1 MNLSAW
7 RNKKTHG
14 VERITYPTTI
24 WRGLQNPT
32 ALTIFWALRQLN
44 RKADDMRRIEGN
56 TFRTERCKMR
66 PAPSNLPSLFRIRG
80 RLFSAFALIPWRLE
94 QGGFNF
100 GIDGRRCESCSC
112 RISRT

>member
-32 ALTIFWALRQLN
+32 ALTNFGALRQLN
-44 RKADDMRRIEGN
+44 RKA
-56 TFRTERCKMR
+56 
-66 PAPSNLPSLFRIRG
+66 SNLPSLFRIRR

-112 RISRT
+112 RIART